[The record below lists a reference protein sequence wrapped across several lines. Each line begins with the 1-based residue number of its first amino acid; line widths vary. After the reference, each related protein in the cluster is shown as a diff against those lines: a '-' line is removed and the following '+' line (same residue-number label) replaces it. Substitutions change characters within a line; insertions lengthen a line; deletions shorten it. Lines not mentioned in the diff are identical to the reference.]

1 MNQTKSRQ
9 FDLLVFD
16 WDGTL
21 FDSIALIVRCIQL
34 ACRDVGVPIPD
45 DNASRGVIGL
55 SLMSA
60 MERIVPGLT
69 QKQYVALVD
78 RYRFHYFAAQHEV
91 ILYQGTREL
100 LEKCRDE
107 GYMLAV
113 ATGKG
118 RRGLDEALKSVGIA
132 QLFDATRTAE
142 ETASK
147 PDPLM
152 LNELMEELATS
163 RKRTLMVGDT
173 THDIQMAINA
183 GVTSVGISHGAQETA
198 VLSVY
203 TRAQGLLAI
212 VHSIAEFG
220 RWLGQ
225 HG

>member
-1 MNQTKSRQ
+1 MNQIKKRQ

-21 FDSIALIVRCIQL
+21 FDSIALIARCMQQ
-34 ACRDVGVPIPD
+34 ACTDIGVPVPN
-45 DNASRGVIGL
+45 DNSARSVIGL
-55 SLMSA
+55 SLLFA

-69 QKQYVALVD
+69 QEQYAALVD

-91 ILYQGTREL
+91 ILYPGTREL
-100 LEKCRDE
+100 LEKCRNE

-118 RRGLDEALKSVGIA
+118 RRGLDEALKSVGMA

-152 LNELMEELATS
+152 LNELIQELDTTPE
-163 RKRTLMVGDT
+163 RTLMVGDT
-173 THDIQMAINA
+173 THDIQMAVNA
-183 GVTSVGISHGAQETA
+183 GVASVGISHGAHETA
-198 VLSVY
+198 DLSVY
-203 TRAQGLLAI
+203 TSEQGLLAI